1 QNYTLSLHDALP
13 ISEKEGGT
21 TEPEAGSGQEQP
33 EDRLRPESSGR
44 KGPTEAAARKGEPS
58 APELPGETG
67 LSEGC
72 QSSIHSSGAP
82 GRILQQGTSA
92 ADSGRFAESGNRGA
106 AQTAGAPC
114 PPQSHRQRLVRTL
127 AHESEQR

>member
-21 TEPEAGSGQEQP
+21 TEPEAESGQEQP
-33 EDRLRPESSGR
+33 EDRLRSESPGR
-44 KGPTEAAARKGEPS
+44 KGPTEAVARKGEPS
-58 APELPGETG
+58 APELRGEAG

-82 GRILQQGTSA
+82 GRILRQGASA
-92 ADSGRFAESGNRGA
+92 ADPGRFAESGNRGA
-106 AQTAGAPC
+106 AETPGTPC
-114 PPQSHRQRLVRTL
+114 TPQSHRQRLVRTFGHDL
-127 AHESEQR
+127 Q